1 MAVVL
6 DRATLTARG
15 PDAAEYLQSMLS
27 NDVSEAAPGGAV
39 YALLLT
45 PKARV
50 IADLELFNTGD
61 ELVLA
66 SDPSRRDDVLATL
79 VRSRFRRKVELE
91 PSAHA
96 VVWGDADDALATLD
110 TPIGPYRLIA
120 EPPADRGDEAAW
132 ETARIEA
139 GIPRYGREFDG
150 DTMPAEAGLDE
161 RAVSFSKGCYP
172 GQEPVAR
179 LHYRGHPNRGVRGLW
194 FSGEAPPEA
203 AAEVVF
209 GEKRVGRVTSPAVS
223 PSVRIDRA
231 RGAAARGAGWR
242 RGRCR
247 RCCRSGEGAALRRHN
262 RVGSVAWTTASRRR
276 SC

>member
-6 DRATLTARG
+6 DRTTLTARG

-45 PKARV
+45 AKARV

-66 SDPSRRDDVLATL
+66 CDPSRRDDVLATL

-91 PSAHA
+91 PSGHA
-96 VVWGDADDALATLD
+96 VVWGDADGALATLD
-110 TPIGPYRLIA
+110 TPIGPYRLVS
-120 EPPADRGDEAAW
+120 EPPADRGDPAAW

-179 LHYRGHPNRGVRGLW
+179 LYYRGHPNRGVRGLW
-194 FSGEAPPEA
+194 FPGDARPQA
-203 AAEVVF
+203 AADVVL
-209 GEKRVGRVTSPAVS
+209 GEKRVGRVTSPVVS
-223 PSVRIDRA
+223 PTHGSIALAVLRREVPDEA
-231 RGAAARGAGWR
+231 EVDAGGVAGVVKALPFGAAMA
-242 RGRCR
+242 
-247 RCCRSGEGAALRRHN
+247 
-262 RVGSVAWTTASRRR
+262 
-276 SC
+276 

>member
-179 LHYRGHPNRGVRGLW
+179 LHYRGHPNRGVRGL
-194 FSGEAPPEA
+194 
-203 AAEVVF
+203 VF
-209 GEKRVGRVTSPAVS
+209 L
-223 PSVRIDRA
+223 A
-231 RGAAARGAGWR
+231 RR
-242 RGRCR
+242 RPRP
-247 RCCRSGEGAALRRHN
+247 
-262 RVGSVAWTTASRRR
+262 RRR
-276 SC
+276 SSSARSRSDESPRPPCHRDTDRSRSRCCGARCRMAPRSMPAVLPEW

>member
-6 DRATLTARG
+6 DRSCIRATG
-15 PDAAEYLQSMLS
+15 PDAAAYLQSMVS
-27 NDVSEAAPGGAV
+27 NDIELAVPGGGV

-66 SDPSRRDDVLATL
+66 CDPSRREDVLATL
-79 VRSRFRRKVELE
+79 VRSRFRRKVEFE
-91 PSAHA
+91 PSGHA
-96 VVWGDADDALATLD
+96 VLWGDAADALATLD
-110 TPIGPYRLIA
+110 TPIGPYRLVA
-120 EPPADRGDEAAW
+120 GPPAERDDPETW

-150 DTMPAEAGLDE
+150 ETMPAEAGLDE

-194 FSGEAPPEA
+194 FAGDARPQA
-203 AAEVVF
+203 AADVML
-209 GEKRVGRVTSPAVS
+209 GEKRVGRVTSPVVS
-223 PSVRIDRA
+223 PTYGSIALAV
-231 RGAAARGAGWR
+231 
-242 RGRCR
+242 
-247 RCCRSGEGAALRRHN
+247 LRRE
-262 RVGSVAWTTASRRR
+262 VPDGAQVDAGGVAGVVKALPFSAAMA
-276 SC
+276 

>member
-27 NDVSEAAPGGAV
+27 NDVSEAVPGGAV

-179 LHYRGHPNRGVRGLW
+179 LHYRGHPNRGVRGLV

-209 GEKRVGRVTSPAVS
+209 GEKQVGRVTSPAVS
-223 PSVRIDRA
+223 PRYGSIALAV
-231 RGAAARGAGWR
+231 
-242 RGRCR
+242 
-247 RCCRSGEGAALRRHN
+247 LRRE
-262 RVGSVAWTTASRRR
+262 VPDGAEVDAGGVAGVVKGLPFGVTIA
-276 SC
+276 

>member
-91 PSAHA
+91 PSGACRRLGRRRRCA
-96 VVWGDADDALATLD
+96 GDAGHADRPL
-110 TPIGPYRLIA
+110 
-120 EPPADRGDEAAW
+120 PADRRAAGRSRRRGGLGDGPHRGRHPALRSRVRRRHDACGG
-132 ETARIEA
+132 RA
-139 GIPRYGREFDG
+139 G
-150 DTMPAEAGLDE
+150 
-161 RAVSFSKGCYP
+161 
-172 GQEPVAR
+172 
-179 LHYRGHPNRGVRGLW
+179 
-194 FSGEAPPEA
+194 
-203 AAEVVF
+203 
-209 GEKRVGRVTSPAVS
+209 
-223 PSVRIDRA
+223 RA
-231 RGAAARGAGWR
+231 RGQLQQGLLPGAGAGRPPALPRPSEPRGARARVFWRGAARGRGGGRLRREAGRTSHLAR
-242 RGRCR
+242 RVADDTDRSRSPCCGARCR
-247 RCCRSGEGAALRRHN
+247 MAPRSMPAVLPEL
-262 RVGSVAWTTASRRR
+262 
-276 SC
+276 